1 MAAKKPAERKLLYTK
16 EEIRQV
22 EPKKPTSPPEE
33 PPIPKATQESMKLQ
47 AAQEK
52 ADRKQAEEQKAGEKE
67 VKDNMGRIGFKKG
80 GSASSR
86 ADGCAIRGKTRA

>member
-1 MAAKKPAERKLLYTK
+1 MATKKPAGQKLMYTK
-16 EEIRQV
+16 EEIRQF
-22 EPKKPTSPPEE
+22 EPKKPAPPEE

-47 AAQEK
+47 AEQEK
-52 ADRKQAEEQKAGEKE
+52 ADRQQKKEQKAGEKE

>member
-1 MAAKKPAERKLLYTK
+1 MATKKPAKMNYSYTHTMQ
-16 EEIRQV
+16 EIK
-22 EPKKPTSPPEE
+22 EPKKPASPPEE
-33 PPIPKATQESMKLQ
+33 PLISKATQESMKRQ
-47 AAQEK
+47 AAQAK
-52 ADRKQAEEQKAGEKE
+52 IDRKQAEEQKAGEKE

>member
-1 MAAKKPAERKLLYTK
+1 
-16 EEIRQV
+16 
-22 EPKKPTSPPEE
+22 
-33 PPIPKATQESMKLQ
+33 MKLQ

-52 ADRKQAEEQKAGEKE
+52 ADRQQKKEQEAGEKE
-67 VKDNMGRIGFKKG
+67 VKENMGRVGFKKG

>member
-1 MAAKKPAERKLLYTK
+1 MATKKPAGQKLLYTK

-22 EPKKPTSPPEE
+22 EPRKPASPPEE
-33 PPIPKATQESMKLQ
+33 PPIPKDTQESMKLQ

-52 ADRKQAEEQKAGEKE
+52 ADRQQKKEQEAGEKE
-67 VKDNMGRIGFKKG
+67 VKENMGRVGFKKG

>member
-1 MAAKKPAERKLLYTK
+1 MATKKPA
-16 EEIRQV
+16 
-22 EPKKPTSPPEE
+22 PPPPEE

-67 VKDNMGRIGFKKG
+67 VKDNMGRVGFKKG